1 MKVRIVSILLTFGIL
16 TILGLVDIF
25 SFLKPLAQ
33 VQSWLFGYLGYIW
46 LFIAAF
52 FIYKTKLS
60 LDFKS
65 NRFLE
70 KALGIVIGVFAL
82 LVLQGLFFKQAGIL
96 GIAFNSVLSPLITHL
111 GIFILVLLSFA
122 FSIILYSGKSPK
134 ELVKIFLKDLKEDWK
149 QSQVPKEKIIKDK
162 EKLKRFGLQ
171 IKAFFTPPSQVQK
184 KSSQDTTNKESPQ
197 KKEAQNVRKNETQES
212 NASTFSFAKT
222 PNAPRA
228 LTLEE
233 LIEQSKNNP
242 PPTQFSFKDDKEE
255 ELEEA
260 EDLRDEKEERFD
272 DKQPFESEIDALR
285 QDVELPTREDNPLE
299 NVSIEQNVPQIRIVS
314 PQEAKQGGEN
324 FDATQFQLK
333 SMANLETF
341 KHFEQNPLYQ
351 KQESKEEVIKLI
363 KKEECKNAHIAYPQS
378 PEMTLRDSIAES
390 QNVSSTQD
398 SPISQDST
406 LVESAKP
413 KPIKAYPKNLYAAT
427 PFSAYYDK
435 EPVGT
440 HDCLVQEHSINRDNL
455 QDSSCAKDNAPSTIF
470 YYGNIKS
477 TRPIQAQEIQQ
488 ISQEIAQNNPKE
500 ESNVNEPA
508 TINQIVKQVIQE
520 FMESQAV
527 QKQIPNES
535 WEECNQKN
543 VEDEKPQAQNFK
555 EAESDSTQTAEKTE
569 SAVRLENPQKI
580 DEVVTEIPTTQTPL
594 NYTPPPF
601 ATNKIPSY
609 GYNFDDNLKKEV
621 NKAQMDLPLSKA
633 IPPKNSLDAQSPNTE
648 TISLFKEV
656 KASAVAHSTQ
666 SPSKE
671 GDSLPQTAVESCVPF
686 IKQENKEASHTAK
699 LKQEETK
706 QLSIPNDKAMESQ
719 IPHATQE
726 NIALSLDSKERN
738 TLVKSIPENES
749 LLNALEIDKDS
760 QNLESQ
766 DFILPKLGFL
776 QAPQEERVEIDEGEI
791 DRKINDLLG
800 KLRMFKIEG
809 DIVRTYSGPIVT
821 TFEFRPS
828 PNVKVS
834 RILTLQDDLAMALRA
849 KTIRIQAPVPGK
861 DVVGIEIPN
870 NQIET
875 IYLRE
880 ILEHSLFLN
889 SASPLTLALGKDIV
903 GNPFVTDLKKLP
915 HLLIAGTT
923 GSGKSVGINAM
934 ILSLLYKN
942 SPDQLKLLMIDPK
955 MLEFSIYN
963 EIPHLLTPV
972 ITQPKKAI
980 IALDNT
986 VKEMERRYALMSE
999 ARIKN
1004 IEGYNQKAEIEGFE
1018 PFPYIVVIIDELADL
1033 MMSGGKE
1040 AEVSISRL
1048 AQMARASGIH
1058 LIVATQRPS
1067 VDVVTGLIKANL
1079 PSRISYKVGQKIDS
1093 KVILDSFGAESLLGR
1108 GDMLFTPPGGG
1119 IVRLHAPWSTETEI
1133 EKIVE
1138 FIKAQRPPQYDEN
1151 FMPSEDEVLGL
1162 RVEGETDELYE
1173 EAKRIILSDGKTSI
1187 SYIQRRLG
1195 IGYNK
1200 AANIIEQMQ
1209 VRGFLSEPNSKGV
1222 REILGN

>member
-1 MKVRIVSILLTFGIL
+1 MAQFLKNKTSYQIRIASLLLIFGIL
-16 TILGLVDIF
+16 TVLGILEPFG
-25 SFLKPLAQ
+25 FLKPLAQ
-33 VQSWLFGYLGYIW
+33 IQFWLFGYLGYIW
-46 LFIAAF
+46 LFVAAF
-52 FIYKTKLS
+52 FVYQVKDS
-60 LDFKS
+60 FDFKN

-70 KALGIVIGVFAL
+70 KTLGVIIGVFAL
-82 LVLQGLFFKQAGIL
+82 LVLQGLFFAHAGIL
-96 GIAFNSVLSPLITHL
+96 GVAFNSVLSPLITHL
-111 GIFILVLLSFA
+111 GVFVLVLLCFA
-122 FSIILYSGKSPK
+122 FSVVLYSGKSPK
-134 ELVKIFLKDLKEDWK
+134 ELGKIFVQDLKEDLR
-149 QSQVPKEKIIKDK
+149 QSQVPTEKIIKSK
-162 EKLKRFGLQ
+162 KNLKNLASK
-171 IKAFFTPPSQVQK
+171 IKAFFTPPSQMDK
-184 KSSQDTTNKESPQ
+184 KDSKHSIFSLSPQ
-197 KKEAQNVRKNETQES
+197 EKDTQNTQNNPAQETS
-212 NASTFSFAKT
+212 KHSSLFFTKAPST
-222 PNAPRA
+222 PRA

-242 PPTQFSFKDDKEE
+242 PPPTSAAFNFQDDTEE
-255 ELEEA
+255 ESQEMQETSESESHENFSKEQSFEA
-260 EDLRDEKEERFD
+260 EIDE
-272 DKQPFESEIDALR
+272 LR
-285 QDVELPTREDNPLE
+285 QNVELPTREDNPLE
-299 NVSIEQNVPQIRIVS
+299 NYSKEQNEIPQIRIVS
-314 PQEAKQGGEN
+314 SKEAEQQGFN
-324 FDATQFQLK
+324 AMQFQLE
-333 SMANLETF
+333 SMASLENF
-341 KHFEQNPLYQ
+341 KRFEKSHLYP
-351 KQESKEEVIKLI
+351 EEEPKEEVIRLI
-363 KKEECKNAHIAYPQS
+363 KKEEYTNTQNQVLQTPTPTFAQRETTLDFMEESRDFSTPQG
-378 PEMTLRDSIAES
+378 
-390 QNVSSTQD
+390 N
-398 SPISQDST
+398 PISQDSIPAEAT
-406 LVESAKP
+406 KP

-435 EPVGT
+435 DPVGT
-440 HDCLVQEHSINRDNL
+440 QDYLVQKSFHNGDSFRDLSHSKESQSD
-455 QDSSCAKDNAPSTIF
+455 DEPSTIF
-470 YYGNIKS
+470 YYDKIKS
-477 TRPIQAQEIQQ
+477 THPIKPEEIQQ
-488 ISQEIAQNNPKE
+488 ISQELQSGKNSPSTHENAIPPQT
-500 ESNVNEPA
+500 EPA
-508 TINQIVKQVIQE
+508 ALNHIIKQVIQE
-520 FMESQAV
+520 FMESQNSPNALV
-527 QKQIPNES
+527 SNRGLEESAQETTKENAESPKPQFQENQEHNGILDSARQKQP
-535 WEECNQKN
+535 
-543 VEDEKPQAQNFK
+543 
-555 EAESDSTQTAEKTE
+555 TE
-569 SAVRLENPQKI
+569 SLGDLEKSQGI
-580 DEVVTEIPTTQTPL
+580 YEVVEKMQDAKEVL
-594 NYTPPPF
+594 NYTPTF
-601 ATNKIPSY
+601 AANPLPTY
-609 GYNFDDNLKKEV
+609 GYRFDNEAGKDLEV
-621 NKAQMDLPLSKA
+621 ESQARVNPTLQAV
-633 IPPKNSLDAQSPNTE
+633 PPKVESSTSE
-648 TISLFKEV
+648 VISLFNAPKTNKEMQN
-656 KASAVAHSTQ
+656 KEEQKESFETQ
-666 SPSKE
+666 SS
-671 GDSLPQTAVESCVPF
+671 QAESCVPF
-686 IKQENKEASHTAK
+686 VQATTQESPQQTKDSELSRKLVLENKET
-699 LKQEETK
+699 
-706 QLSIPNDKAMESQ
+706 LSILGVADIPQ
-719 IPHATQE
+719 I
-726 NIALSLDSKERN
+726 
-738 TLVKSIPENES
+738 V
-749 LLNALEIDKDS
+749 
-760 QNLESQ
+760 ESQ
-766 DFILPKLGFL
+766 DFVLPKLEFL
-776 QAPQEERVEIDEGEI
+776 QAPKEERIEIDEGEI
-791 DRKINDLLG
+791 DRKINDLLS

-880 ILEHSLFLN
+880 ILENDLFAN
-889 SASPLTLALGKDIV
+889 STSPLTLALGKDIV

-942 SPDQLKLLMIDPK
+942 SPAQLKLIMIDPK

-963 EIPHLLTPV
+963 DIPHLLTPV

-986 VKEMERRYALMSE
+986 VKEMERRYTLMSE

-1138 FIKAQRPPQYDEN
+1138 FIKSQCPPQYDEN
-1151 FMPSEDEVLGL
+1151 FMPNEDEILGL

-1209 VRGFLSEPNSKGV
+1209 ARGFLSEPNSKGV

>member
-1 MKVRIVSILLTFGIL
+1 MGIVGFA
-16 TILGLVDIF
+16 TI
-25 SFLKPLAQ
+25 AQ
-33 VQSWLFGYLGYIW
+33 IQFWLFGYLGYIW
-46 LFIAAF
+46 LLVAAF
-52 FIYKTKLS
+52 FIYRAKVPLN
-60 LDFKS
+60 FKS
-65 NRFLE
+65 SRFLE
-70 KALGIVIGVFAL
+70 KTLGVMIGIFAL
-82 LVLQGLFFKQAGIL
+82 LVLQGLFFEQAGIL
-96 GIAFNSVLSPLITHL
+96 GVAFNSVLAPIITHL
-111 GIFILVLLSFA
+111 GVFILVLFCFA
-122 FSIILYSGKSPK
+122 FSIVLYSGKSFK
-134 ELVKIFLKDLKEDWK
+134 ELAKMLLRDLKEDLK
-149 QSQVPKEKIIKDK
+149 QSQIPKEKITKNK
-162 EKLKRFGLQ
+162 QNLKNLLLRIQ
-171 IKAFFTPPSQVQK
+171 AFFSLPSPTNQQDSENFREN
-184 KSSQDTTNKESPQ
+184 SSQEGESQ
-197 KKEAQNVRKNETQES
+197 KASSSHKSQES
-212 NASTFSFAKT
+212 HSHTSSLFSFTKA
-222 PNAPRA
+222 PNTPRA

-242 PPTQFSFKDDKEE
+242 PPVNFAFNSQSDTEE
-255 ELEEA
+255 ELEDSTQEA
-260 EDLRDEKEERFD
+260 PQSEAQEYFSAE
-272 DKQPFESEIDALR
+272 QPFEAEIDALR
-285 QDVELPTREDNPLE
+285 QEIELPTREDNPLE
-299 NVSIEQNVPQIRIVS
+299 NATKEQQNTPQIRIVS
-314 PQEAKQGGEN
+314 PQEVQHQEFDTTRFQLESIENLEN
-324 FDATQFQLK
+324 FK
-333 SMANLETF
+333 R
-341 KHFEQNPLYQ
+341 FEQNLLYRNQ
-351 KQESKEEVIKLI
+351 TPEEEVIRLI
-363 KKEECKNAHIAYPQS
+363 KKEEYEEIQKSVLQAPTPTLISRDSLAESQDLSQS
-378 PEMTLRDSIAES
+378 ETARDSIPTES
-390 QNVSSTQD
+390 
-398 SPISQDST
+398 I
-406 LVESAKP
+406 KP

-440 HDCLVQEHSINRDNL
+440 HDCLVQENPINK
-455 QDSSCAKDNAPSTIF
+455 DSFQESQTNTAPSTIF
-470 YYGNIKS
+470 YYGKMKS
-477 TRPIQAQEIQQ
+477 THPIQPQEMQQ
-488 ISQEIAQNNPKE
+488 IQESL
-500 ESNVNEPA
+500 SNENSKTNANEPPLQAEPA
-508 TINQIVKQVIQE
+508 TLNHIIKQVIQE
-520 FMESQAV
+520 FMESQSPQTQAV
-527 QKQIPNES
+527 SNATQ
-535 WEECNQKN
+535 
-543 VEDEKPQAQNFK
+543 
-555 EAESDSTQTAEKTE
+555 EASTQEIIKESPKLPNPTQEKTE
-569 SAVRLENPQKI
+569 
-580 DEVVTEIPTTQTPL
+580 IPFH
-594 NYTPPPF
+594 YTPSF

-609 GYNFDDNLKKEV
+609 GYGLEKESEKKANAVESQNANESGLLPKETLPQETSQKIETPAPEVINLFD
-621 NKAQMDLPLSKA
+621 SKGHNT
-633 IPPKNSLDAQSPNTE
+633 PPKQN
-648 TISLFKEV
+648 ISSNV
-656 KASAVAHSTQ
+656 PTQ
-666 SPSKE
+666 SI
-671 GDSLPQTAVESCVPF
+671 QAESCVPF
-686 IKQENKEASHTAK
+686 SKQKPAQSHNEDSNISAKRILENEKT
-699 LKQEETK
+699 L
-706 QLSIPNDKAMESQ
+706 
-719 IPHATQE
+719 
-726 NIALSLDSKERN
+726 N
-738 TLVKSIPENES
+738 TLEFSNMPQNVES
-749 LLNALEIDKDS
+749 K
-760 QNLESQ
+760 
-766 DFILPKLGFL
+766 DFILPKLEFL
-776 QAPQEERVEIDEGEI
+776 QAPKEEHIEIDEGEI
-791 DRKINDLLG
+791 DRKINDLLS

-870 NQIET
+870 IQIET

-880 ILEHSLFLN
+880 ILENPLFVN

-942 SPDQLKLLMIDPK
+942 SPKQLKLIMIDPK

-1138 FIKAQRPPQYDEN
+1138 FIKSQCPPQYDEN
-1151 FMPSEDEVLGL
+1151 FMPNEDEILGL

-1209 VRGFLSEPNSKGV
+1209 SRGFLSEPNSKGV
-1222 REILGN
+1222 REILGD

>member
-1 MKVRIVSILLTFGIL
+1 MIGI
-16 TILGLVDIF
+16 
-25 SFLKPLAQ
+25 
-33 VQSWLFGYLGYIW
+33 
-46 LFIAAF
+46 
-52 FIYKTKLS
+52 
-60 LDFKS
+60 
-65 NRFLE
+65 
-70 KALGIVIGVFAL
+70 FAL
-82 LVLQGLFFKQAGIL
+82 LVLQGLFFEQAGIL
-96 GIAFNSVLSPLITHL
+96 GIAFNSVLAPIITHL
-111 GIFILVLLSFA
+111 GVFILVLFCFA
-122 FSIILYSGKSPK
+122 FSIVLYSGKSFK
-134 ELVKIFLKDLKEDWK
+134 ELGKMLLRDLKEDLK
-149 QSQVPKEKIIKDK
+149 QSQIPREKVAENKQNLRNLLLRI
-162 EKLKRFGLQ
+162 Q
-171 IKAFFTPPSQVQK
+171 AFFSLPSPTNQQESENFK
-184 KSSQDTTNKESPQ
+184 ENSSQSGDLQ
-197 KKEAQNVRKNETQES
+197 KVSSSHKRQES
-212 NASTFSFAKT
+212 HSRASSLFSFTKA

-242 PPTQFSFKDDKEE
+242 PPTNFAFNLRNDTEE
-255 ELEEA
+255 ES
-260 EDLRDEKEERFD
+260 EDSTQEVSQDETQEDFSGE
-272 DKQPFESEIDALR
+272 QPFETEIDALR
-285 QDVELPTREDNPLE
+285 QEIELPTREDNPLE
-299 NVSIEQNVPQIRIVS
+299 NTAKEQNNTPQIRIVS
-314 PQEAKQGGEN
+314 PQEVQQQD
-324 FDATQFQLK
+324 FDATRFQLE
-333 SMANLETF
+333 SIANLENF
-341 KHFEQNPLYQ
+341 KRFEQNLLYRDQ
-351 KQESKEEVIKLI
+351 TPEEEVIRLI
-363 KKEECKNAHIAYPQS
+363 KKEEYEEIQKSVLQAPMPTFAS
-378 PEMTLRDSIAES
+378 KDSLAES
-390 QNVSSTQD
+390 QDLPQESETARE
-398 SPISQDST
+398 T
-406 LVESAKP
+406 LAVESTKP

-440 HDCLVQEHSINRDNL
+440 HDCLVQDNPINK
-455 QDSSCAKDNAPSTIF
+455 DSFQESKPKESQSNTAPSTIF
-470 YYGNIKS
+470 YYGKIKS
-477 TRPIQAQEIQQ
+477 TRPIQPQEMQKIAQE
-488 ISQEIAQNNPKE
+488 SL
-500 ESNVNEPA
+500 SNEDSKTNSNEPPLQTEPA
-508 TINQIVKQVIQE
+508 ALNHIIKQVIQE
-520 FMESQAV
+520 FMESQSSQTSALSNV
-527 QKQIPNES
+527 AQEVIKESPKLPNP
-535 WEECNQKN
+535 
-543 VEDEKPQAQNFK
+543 PQGK
-555 EAESDSTQTAEKTE
+555 
-569 SAVRLENPQKI
+569 
-580 DEVVTEIPTTQTPL
+580 TEIPFH
-594 NYTPPPF
+594 YTSSF
-601 ATNKIPSY
+601 AANRIPSY
-609 GYNFDDNLKKEV
+609 GYGLEKESEKKANTIESRNSNEAGLLPKETLLQESSQEIETPVAEV
-621 NKAQMDLPLSKA
+621 
-633 IPPKNSLDAQSPNTE
+633 
-648 TISLFKEV
+648 ISLFDSKKRNALPKQNV
-656 KASAVAHSTQ
+656 SSNIPMQ
-666 SPSKE
+666 SV
-671 GDSLPQTAVESCVPF
+671 QAESCVPF
-686 IKQENKEASHTAK
+686 SKQTLVQS
-699 LKQEETK
+699 
-706 QLSIPNDKAMESQ
+706 SQ
-719 IPHATQE
+719 NQ
-726 NIALSLDSKERN
+726 DSS
-738 TLVKSIPENES
+738 TLVKRIPENEEILS
-749 LLNALEIDKDS
+749 TLEISSTPQNVESKD
-760 QNLESQ
+760 
-766 DFILPKLGFL
+766 FVLPKLEFL
-776 QAPQEERVEIDEGEI
+776 QAPKEEHIEIDEGEI
-791 DRKINDLLG
+791 DRKINDLLS

-870 NQIET
+870 IQIET

-880 ILEHSLFLN
+880 ILENPLFIN

-942 SPDQLKLLMIDPK
+942 SPKQLKLIMIDPK

-986 VKEMERRYALMSE
+986 VKEMERRYTLMSE

-1119 IVRLHAPWSTETEI
+1119 IVRLHAPWSMETEI

-1138 FIKAQRPPQYDEN
+1138 FIKSQCPPQYDEN
-1151 FMPSEDEVLGL
+1151 FMPNEDEILGL

-1173 EAKRIILSDGKTSI
+1173 EAKRIILNDGKTSI

-1209 VRGFLSEPNSKGV
+1209 ARGFLSEPNSKGV
-1222 REILGN
+1222 REILGD